1 MRRFIVQGSS
11 AEVDNSVAFNV
22 VTSFVCLWSQCFDV
36 IVWQVH
42 RNDVGCC
49 VFTVVVV
56 FHDHGY
62 FQEDEHSVNVPY
74 GDPRRR
80 FLSLVEQAARSVV
93 FSGERKMIQEYVGI
107 IQRCDVE

>member
-1 MRRFIVQGSS
+1 
-11 AEVDNSVAFNV
+11 V
-22 VTSFVCLWSQCFDV
+22 VTSFVCLWSQWFDV

-42 RNDVGCC
+42 RNDGGCC

-62 FQEDEHSVNVPY
+62 FQEDEHSANVPD

-80 FLSLVEQAARSVV
+80 FLGHVEQAARSVV
-93 FSGERKMIQEYVGI
+93 FCWKRKMIQKYVGI
-107 IQRCDVE
+107 RKRHIRSG